1 MTNNHINQI
10 INDFRGLI
18 KVCGVTVAIKW
29 LFMVVIHFNEC
40 IKSKNLQP
48 ADRALGIGPYRV
60 RRGNAIATLKC
71 NNVIS
76 AIREIWVRDVYLKN
90 DYIKIPENGLVVDLG
105 ANVGNF
111 SVLALSH
118 NNCIRLIAVEPNK
131 ELNKIFW
138 EQMDLNGWRN
148 RVVLNRY
155 FIGTMSA
162 TQKMMLKDI
171 QSMNAEFIPAEE
183 FIKLNNIQRIDFLK
197 CDIEGSEFGL
207 IENNAPLL
215 RITEQLAIE
224 IHDSAGDSK
233 HFLAR
238 LKELGFTIGPVKEDP
253 GGCIALAKRS

>member
-1 MTNNHINQI
+1 MTKKHINQI
-10 INDFRGLI
+10 INDFIGLT
-18 KVCGVTVAIKW
+18 KVCGVLVAIKW
-29 LFMVVIHFNEC
+29 LFMVIIHFNQC
-40 IKSKNLQP
+40 MKTKNLQP

-90 DYIKIPENGLVVDLG
+90 DFVKIPDKGLVIDLG
-105 ANVGNF
+105 ANAGNF

-118 NNCIRLIAVEPNK
+118 NNNIRLIAVEPNK

-138 EQMDLNGWRN
+138 EQIDLNGWRD

-162 TQKMMLKDI
+162 TQKMMLNDI
-171 QSMNAEFIPAEE
+171 NTQDAEFISAEE

-224 IHDSAGDSK
+224 IHDSAGDRN
-233 HFLAR
+233 HFLSK
-238 LKELGFTIGPVKEDP
+238 LKELGFTIGPVKQDP
-253 GGCIALAKRS
+253 GGCIALAKRI